1 LTKNFDAINAAG
13 DCDKWA
19 WHVDISE
26 SNRGYHQQGHIC
38 MATKVKPGS
47 WKSESPRWSL

>member
-26 SNRGYHQQGHIC
+26 ANRCCRHIC
-38 MATKVKPGS
+38 MATKVKLGELE
-47 WKSESPRWSL
+47 K